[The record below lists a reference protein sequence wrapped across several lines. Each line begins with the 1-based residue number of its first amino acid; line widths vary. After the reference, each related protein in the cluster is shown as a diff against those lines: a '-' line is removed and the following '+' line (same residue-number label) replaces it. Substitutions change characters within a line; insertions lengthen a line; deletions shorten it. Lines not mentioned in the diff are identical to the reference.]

1 MSNQSFKISGLF
13 CAQTKTRFEERS
25 LSACAGTL
33 GVVIQKLKASLRSL
47 ACDKFVIALIVVI
60 FKLPKTF
67 NGKADNAVD
76 VSAFNQEICDE
87 EFDKAFVVDVFVLVE
102 VDEVFVVDALVFD
115 VVEEKLEEAP
125 EAHVLSVTADREL
138 ALLALSPAICD
149 V

>member
-1 MSNQSFKISGLF
+1 MTNQSFKISGLLF
-13 CAQTKTRFEERS
+13 AQNKTRFEERS

-33 GVVIQKLKASLRSL
+33 GVVIQKLNASLRSF
-47 ACDKFVIALIVVI
+47 ACDKFVIALIVAI

-87 EFDKAFVVDVFVLVE
+87 EFDKAFVVDVFVLLD
-102 VDEVFVVDALVFD
+102 VDEVFDVVDVVD

-125 EAHVLSVTADREL
+125 EAHKFSVAADKVLAAF
-138 ALLALSPAICD
+138 ALRPAICD